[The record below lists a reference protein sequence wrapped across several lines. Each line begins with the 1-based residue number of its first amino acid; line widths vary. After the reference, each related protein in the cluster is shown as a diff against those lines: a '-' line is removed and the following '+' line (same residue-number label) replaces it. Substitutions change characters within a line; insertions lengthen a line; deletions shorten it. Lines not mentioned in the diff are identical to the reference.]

1 MVTAATPAED
11 TRVLVRLPH
20 WFIER
25 HNLVSRELEGVMVAR
40 TSRAILFRGKAVVRE
55 SRFCLRCDREITNPA
70 SILVGYGPECAKK
83 LLIGHPGRLDPTDA
97 AAVRAAL
104 EQMGDVEIWIPLS
117 VGQIIDGELFEAAPK
132 PAPPPN
138 LRIELVDGE
147 LSLTCP
153 YEDREKAKCL
163 HGRWHKGTKTW
174 RLPARPEVLE
184 ALQNSFPLLPVPD
197 EVRAAVER
205 VRRAEEAVAEL
216 KEAEDAEIDV
226 PTRLPLYAHQ
236 RRMVAMALTL
246 PSMAWFAEMGVG
258 KTPAAI
264 AVAGRR
270 FLDGQI
276 QSCLVVAP
284 KSVLPVWEREFK
296 VFADFPY
303 QVKVLEESI
312 AEREKQLAGPWPD
325 GALRVAVVN
334 YEATWRME
342 EALAR
347 FVQGGMIIADESHRI
362 KTPGAQ
368 QSKAM
373 GRLGQVA
380 AYRLMLTGTPVT
392 QNPLDLWSQYRFLDP
407 SIFPRSFYAFRNRY
421 AIMGGYQNYQ
431 IVGYRNLDELVEKA
445 HKIAFRI
452 TRAEC
457 LDLPPEVYTDI
468 PVQLGSKA
476 RYVYRE
482 LEAQAVARLTA
493 DASVT
498 APNILTELL
507 RLQQVAGGWVT
518 TDDGRTVQVGTEKLD
533 ALMDLLEDLLSNEQ
547 RKVVVFCRFV
557 PEIKAILDACQKVG
571 IPAEGLFGETRDR
584 GELVRRF
591 QEEAEPRVM
600 VIQIQ
605 TGGLGITLHRAD
617 TAIFY
622 STGWSLADYEQ
633 AKARI
638 QRAGQTAEKVQYF
651 HLLAQGTVDER
662 IKRALAD
669 KRDLSKMVVDEWR
682 EIISGR
688 REA

>member
-1 MVTAATPAED
+1 MTTATAQ
-11 TRVLVRLPH
+11 
-20 WFIER
+20 
-25 HNLVSRELEGVMVAR
+25 
-40 TSRAILFRGKAVVRE
+40 
-55 SRFCLRCDREITNPA
+55 
-70 SILVGYGPECAKK
+70 
-83 LLIGHPGRLDPTDA
+83 GH
-97 AAVRAAL
+97 
-104 EQMGDVEIWIPLS
+104 LS
-117 VGQIIDGELFEAAPK
+117 LTLTDGELA
-132 PAPPPN
+132 
-138 LRIELVDGE
+138 LR
-147 LSLTCP
+147 CP
-153 YEDREKAKCL
+153 FEDREKAKRL

-184 ALQNSFPLLPVPD
+184 ALENSFPLLLIPD
-197 EVRAAVER
+197 EVRAAVEE

-216 KEAEDAEIDV
+216 KEAEDAEVDV

-246 PSMAWFAEMGVG
+246 PSMAWFAEMGTG
-258 KTPAAI
+258 KTPAAV
-264 AVAGRR
+264 AVAGERFRR
-270 FLDGQI
+270 GEI
-276 QSCLVVAP
+276 QACLVVAP
-284 KSVLPVWEREFK
+284 KSVLPVWEREFRT
-296 VFADFPY
+296 FAAFPY
-303 QVKVLEESI
+303 QVKVLEGSI
-312 AEREKQLAGPWPD
+312 AEREQQLAGPWPD

-342 EALAR
+342 QALAR
-347 FVQGGMIIADESHRI
+347 FAKGGLIIADESHRI

-373 GRLGQVA
+373 GRLGQMA
-380 AYRLMLTGTPVT
+380 SYRLLLTGTPVT
-392 QNPLDLWSQYRFLDP
+392 QNPLDIWSQYRFLDP
-407 SIFPRSFYAFRNRY
+407 SIFGRSFYAFRNRY

-431 IVGYRNLDELVEKA
+431 VVGFKNLDELVEKA

-457 LDLPPEVYTDI
+457 LDLPPEIVQHVPVSLGRKASTVYQEI
-468 PVQLGSKA
+468 
-476 RYVYRE
+476 E
-482 LEAQAVARLTA
+482 EAAIARLSS
-493 DASVT
+493 DATVS
-498 APNILTELL
+498 AANILTELL

-533 ALMDLLEDLLSNEQ
+533 ALMDLLEDLLAHEQ
-547 RKVVVFCRFV
+547 RKVIVFCRFV
-557 PEIKAILDACQKVG
+557 PEIRAILDACQKAG
-571 IPAEGLFGETRDR
+571 IAAEGLFGETRDR

-651 HLLAQGTVDER
+651 HLIAKDTVDER
-662 IKRALAD
+662 IMQALAE
-669 KRDLSKMVVDEWR
+669 KRDLSRMVVDDWKR
-682 EIISGR
+682 FIGGG
-688 REA
+688 EAA

>member
-1 MVTAATPAED
+1 MTIDNAT
-11 TRVLVRLPH
+11 
-20 WFIER
+20 
-25 HNLVSRELEGVMVAR
+25 
-40 TSRAILFRGKAVVRE
+40 
-55 SRFCLRCDREITNPA
+55 
-70 SILVGYGPECAKK
+70 
-83 LLIGHPGRLDPTDA
+83 
-97 AAVRAAL
+97 
-104 EQMGDVEIWIPLS
+104 
-117 VGQIIDGELFEAAPK
+117 GELA
-132 PAPPPN
+132 
-138 LRIELVDGE
+138 LR
-147 LSLTCP
+147 CP
-153 YEDREKAKCL
+153 YEDRDATKRLGA
-163 HGRWHKGTKTW
+163 RWHKSTKTW
-174 RLPARPEVLE
+174 RLPARPEVLD
-184 ALQNSFPLLPVPD
+184 ALESSFPFLPVPD
-197 EVRAAVER
+197 EVRAAVEQA
-205 VRRAEEAVAEL
+205 RRAEEAVAEL
-216 KEAEDAEIDV
+216 KEAEDAEVDV

-296 VFADFPY
+296 VFADFPH
-303 QVKVLEESI
+303 QVKVLEGSI
-312 AEREKQLAGPWPD
+312 TEREEQLAGSWPE

-342 EALAR
+342 QALAR
-347 FVQGGMIIADESHRI
+347 FVKGGLIIADESHRI

-407 SIFPRSFYAFRNRY
+407 SIFGRSFYAFRNRY

-431 IVGYRNLDELVEKA
+431 VVGFKNLDELVEKA
-445 HKIAFRI
+445 HRIAFRI
-452 TRAEC
+452 TRDEC
-457 LDLPPEVYTDI
+457 LDLPPEIVQHV
-468 PVQLGSKA
+468 PVSLGWKA
-476 RYVYRE
+476 STVYRE
-482 LEAQAVARLTA
+482 IEDAAIARLSS
-493 DASVT
+493 DATVSATNV
-498 APNILTELL
+498 LTELL
-507 RLQQVAGGWVT
+507 RLQQVAGGWVN
-518 TDDGRTVQVGTEKLD
+518 TDDGKTVQVGTEKLD
-533 ALMDLLEDLLSNEQ
+533 ALMDLLEDLLAHEQ
-547 RKVVVFCRFV
+547 RKVIVFCRFV
-557 PEIKAILDACQKVG
+557 PEIRAILAVCEKAG
-571 IPAEGLFGETRDR
+571 IPAEGLYGETRDR

-591 QEEAEPRVM
+591 QDEAEPRVM

-662 IKRALAD
+662 ITQALAE
-669 KRDLSKMVVDEWR
+669 KRDLAQTVVDQWR
-682 EIISGR
+682 EIIKGR
-688 REA
+688 GETA